1 METRERIISAY
12 NHLKDVGIISSQQNV
27 ADRMGIR
34 KEWGLEKKVYLK
46 RLVVIKVT

>member
-12 NHLKDVGIISSQQNV
+12 NHLKDVGIISLLQ
-27 ADRMGIR
+27 I
-34 KEWGLEKKVYLK
+34 EWGLEKKVYLK

>member
-34 KEWGLEKKVYLK
+34 KEVYLK

>member
-12 NHLKDVGIISSQQNV
+12 NHLKDVGNKMLQI
-27 ADRMGIR
+27 
-34 KEWGLEKKVYLK
+34 EWGLEKKVYLK